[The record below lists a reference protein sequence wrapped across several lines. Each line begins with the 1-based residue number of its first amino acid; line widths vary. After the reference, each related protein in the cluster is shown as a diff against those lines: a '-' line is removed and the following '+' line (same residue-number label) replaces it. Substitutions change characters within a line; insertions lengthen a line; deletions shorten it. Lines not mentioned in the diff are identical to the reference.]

1 MSMTKREFIA
11 KQQIRNILA
20 KEGYPTYSYL
30 IQDFDIHL
38 TKDPS
43 VIGYM
48 TPSKGVITLND
59 GLDLEQVSVIVRHEI
74 LHEYLNHAK
83 RFEQHVGTD
92 NYNNRSMQQH
102 QNMNIAGDYEISNRG
117 YTSRDKLNVR
127 NIRINGQKLSGLVTE
142 IDHPDWVGLTA
153 EEMYDRLTQ
162 EMNKNK
168 NDIKNDLQNKTKVS
182 REQHSSDYIKA
193 YNDTI
198 EALDHADITAEELQ
212 DILKEL
218 GEE

>member
-1 MSMTKREFIA
+1 MSMTKREFLA
-11 KQQIRNILA
+11 KKEIRNILA

-48 TPSKGVITLND
+48 IPSKGIITLNEA
-59 GLDLEQVSVIVRHEI
+59 LDLEQVSVIVRHEI

-83 RFEQHVGTD
+83 RFEKHVGTD
-92 NYNNRSMQQH
+92 AYNSQSQQQH

-168 NDIKNDLQNKTKVS
+168 QDIKNDLQDKIKVS
-182 REQHSSDYIKA
+182 KEQHSSDYIKA
-193 YNDTI
+193 YNDAI
-198 EALDHADITAEELQ
+198 EALDHANITTEELQ

>member
-92 NYNNRSMQQH
+92 NYNSRSMQQH

-117 YTSRDKLNVR
+117 YTSRDKINVR

-182 REQHSSDYIKA
+182 KEQHSSDYIKA
-193 YNDTI
+193 YNDAI

>member
-83 RFEQHVGTD
+83 RFEKHVGTD

-182 REQHSSDYIKA
+182 KEQHSSDYIKA

>member
-1 MSMTKREFIA
+1 MSMTKREFLA
-11 KQQIRNILA
+11 KKEIRNILA

-38 TKDPS
+38 TKDPN

-48 TPSKGVITLND
+48 VPDKGVITINE

-83 RFEQHVGTD
+83 RFENHVGAAV
-92 NYNNRSMQQH
+92 YNARSQAQH

-117 YTSRDKLNVR
+117 YTSRDKKNVR
-127 NIRINGQKLSGLVTE
+127 NIRLNGQTLSGLVTE
-142 IDHPDWVGLTA
+142 VDHPDWVGLTA
-153 EEMYDRLTQ
+153 EEMYDRLSQ
-162 EMNKNK
+162 EMEKNK
-168 NDIKNDLQNKTKVS
+168 EEIKNDLSHKTKVTKD
-182 REQHSSDYIKA
+182 QHSADYIKA
-193 YNDTI
+193 YNDVI
-198 EALDHADITAEELQ
+198 EALDYAEVSDADLAN
-212 DILKEL
+212 ILKEL

>member
-1 MSMTKREFIA
+1 MSMTKREFLA
-11 KQQIRNILA
+11 KKEIRNILA

-38 TKDPS
+38 TKDPN

-48 TPSKGVITLND
+48 IPDKGVIVINE

-83 RFEQHVGTD
+83 RFENHIGAD
-92 NYNNRSMQQH
+92 AYNSRSQSQH

-117 YTSRDKLNVR
+117 YTERDKRNVR

-153 EEMYDRLTQ
+153 EEMYDRLIQ
-162 EMNKNK
+162 EMEKNK
-168 NDIKNDLQNKTKVS
+168 EEIKNDLHNKIKVIKD
-182 REQHSSDYIKA
+182 QHSADYIKA

-198 EALDHADITAEELQ
+198 EALDYPEVTDEDLNN
-212 DILKEL
+212 ILKKL

>member
-1 MSMTKREFIA
+1 MSMTKREFLA
-11 KQQIRNILA
+11 KKEIRNILA

-38 TKDPS
+38 TKDPA

-48 TPSKGVITLND
+48 IPSKGVITLNEA
-59 GLDLEQVSVIVRHEI
+59 LDLEQVSVIVRHEI

-83 RFEQHVGTD
+83 RFENHVGTD
-92 NYNNRSMQQH
+92 AYNSQSQQQH

-168 NDIKNDLQNKTKVS
+168 QDIKNDLQDKIKVS
-182 REQHSSDYIKA
+182 KEQHSSDYIKA
-193 YNDTI
+193 YNDAI
-198 EALDHADITAEELQ
+198 EALDHADITTEELQ